1 MTRSPLGRR
10 CILATLLAA
19 ILLLAGAAVTWGTA
33 AGYPACPED
42 SCGRVVRP
50 RAVAPLPVGPTLL
63 APALPAP
70 VYTVRVVDTYPHDPA
85 AFTEGLVYTDGIF
98 YEGTGLYRRSS
109 LRRVDPETGQVLQSV
124 GLPDKYFGEGVAMV
138 DDTLIQLTWHEHTAF
153 TYDRHSFAA
162 TGQFTYT
169 TEGWGLTYDGR
180 SLIMSDGSN
189 TLYFRD
195 PFTFE
200 ETGRVQVFDGTT
212 PVNLL
217 NELEFIR
224 GEAYANV
231 WLTDRIARI
240 DPQTGR
246 VTAWIDLTGLKPPQ
260 TDELNGIAYDAVQDR
275 LFVTGKMW
283 PYLYEIELVPPATTF
298 LPLPRRS

>member
-1 MTRSPLGRR
+1 MRHSRLGRR
-10 CILATLLAA
+10 WIQAIILAA
-19 ILLLAGAAVTWGTA
+19 ILLLAGVVVTWGTA

-42 SCGRVVRP
+42 DCGRVLRL
-50 RAVAPLPVGPTLL
+50 RAVGPTV
-63 APALPAP
+63 PALTLPAP
-70 VYTVRVVDTYPHDPA
+70 VYIYRIVRTYPHDPA

-98 YEGTGLYRRSS
+98 YEGTGLYGQSS
-109 LRRVDPETGQVLQSV
+109 LRRVDSETGQVLQSV
-124 GLPDKYFGEGVAMV
+124 DLADQYFGEGVAMV

-195 PFTFE
+195 PVTFE
-200 ETGRVQVFDGTT
+200 ETGRVQVFDGAT

-217 NELEFIR
+217 NELEFIG
-224 GEAYANV
+224 GEVYANV

-246 VTAWIDLTGLKPPQ
+246 VSAWIDLAGLKPPQ
-260 TDELNGIAYDAVQDR
+260 TDELNGIAYDAAQDR

-283 PYLYEIELVPPATTF
+283 PYLYEIELVSPATTF
-298 LPLPRRS
+298 LPLLIRS